1 MNKQYFLD
9 CLVQKWDNLHQAQAH
24 PTNYTH
30 VHYDWDYEDDILKSK
45 QWYHYN
51 GEVYRE
57 RTHSL
62 EVEDDKILLNIDQ
75 SGVVV
80 EFVPAQH
87 HIGYIGKTPD
97 DTVTKKGVKVETT
110 ITLDPYTFTSADQG
124 ICPEGEVVWGNTPGP
139 FVFKPTE

>member
-62 EVEDDKILLNIDQ
+62 EVEDDNCLL
-75 SGVVV
+75 
-80 EFVPAQH
+80 
-87 HIGYIGKTPD
+87 
-97 DTVTKKGVKVETT
+97 
-110 ITLDPYTFTSADQG
+110 YTSPSPRDRQKSRMPSSA
-124 ICPEGEVVWGNTPGP
+124 
-139 FVFKPTE
+139 